1 MAEQTERHSTVVGQ
15 NAWERGK
22 YSRLK
27 LSPQAVSVCVVTE
40 VSLEA
45 SMEQTNQLLWLRKD
59 LRGFVG
65 AVISSDLSLCLYV
78 PVEGAFVL
86 EGTAG

>member
-1 MAEQTERHSTVVGQ
+1 MAEQTERHSTAVGQ
-15 NAWERGK
+15 NAWERGE

-27 LSPQAVSVCVVTE
+27 LLPQAFSVCIVTD
-40 VSLEA
+40 V

-59 LRGFVG
+59 LRGFAG
-65 AVISSDLSLCLYV
+65 AVVSSDLSLYLYV

-86 EGTAG
+86 ERTAG

>member
-1 MAEQTERHSTVVGQ
+1 M
-15 NAWERGK
+15 GK
-22 YSRLK
+22 RKVLQVEAF
-27 LSPQAVSVCVVTE
+27 PQAISVCIVTE

-86 EGTAG
+86 ERTAG